1 MRKPK
6 VVQAVLTLRKS
17 IVVKSQ
23 VPIRVLLQEE
33 RTEPERS
40 PWEEFH
46 LRHTLSLSQHLLLL
60 ALHGHRNER
69 SNLTSLLRNEFFF
82 FLEGGVSNRRTH
94 GFKKCSWHSRAHT
107 LLITCCEFGS
117 FWKLDFS
124 VLGDQTSHSNH
135 TFSLPFPSLSILL
148 LNGCRL
154 L

>member
-23 VPIRVLLQEE
+23 VPIWVLLEEE

-60 ALHGHRNER
+60 ALHWHRNER
-69 SNLTSLLRNEFFF
+69 SNLTSLLRNEVFGVYLWGGGVLARDGHMVSKGVVDTQECTHFRSHVVSSAPF
-82 FLEGGVSNRRTH
+82 GSWISVFLEIRPLTPITRSL
-94 GFKKCSWHSRAHT
+94 FLF
-107 LLITCCEFGS
+107 LL
-117 FWKLDFS
+117 
-124 VLGDQTSHSNH
+124 
-135 TFSLPFPSLSILL
+135 FPYFY
-148 LNGCRL
+148 
-154 L
+154 